1 MKIRNMAQIGLCAAL
16 ICLCGFISVPAGVFV
31 FTLQSFGVFFA
42 LFLLGGRRGCWA
54 ILTYLALGAVGLPVF
69 SGFQGGLGAL
79 LGATGGYLWGFLLAG
94 VVCWPLA
101 KKSLVLAAVTG
112 MAVCYA
118 AGTLWYGYQYLGGNL
133 LAAAAQCVL
142 PYVLPDGIKITLAYL
157 VAKKL
162 KRLVY

>member
-16 ICLCGFISVPAGVFV
+16 ICLCGFISVPAGAFV

-69 SGFQGGLGAL
+69 SGGQGGLGAL
-79 LGATGGYLWGFLLAG
+79 LGATGGYLWGFLLTGLTYWA
-94 VVCWPLA
+94 LSKRA
-101 KKSLVLAAVTG
+101 AVLAAVAG
-112 MAVCYA
+112 MVVCYA
-118 AGTLWYGYQYLGGNL
+118 AGTLWYGYQYLGGDL

-142 PYVLPDGIKITLAYL
+142 PYVLPDGVKITLAWL

-162 KRLVY
+162 KRFVY